1 MSNLSNQLLKLQMS
15 MGQDS
20 NTVLGD
26 AHGSQGI
33 SCKKKKKKKATTKKE
48 RTKLGKTQR
57 KEGEGQQ
64 KGGKKREGGG
74 GKEEDK
80 EETDLA
86 VSQET
91 GVIAL

>member
-1 MSNLSNQLLKLQMS
+1 MS

-26 AHGSQGI
+26 AQGSQGI
-33 SCKKKKKKKATTKKE
+33 SCKKKNATAKKE

-57 KEGEGQQ
+57 KEGEGQR

-74 GKEEDK
+74 GKEEEE

-91 GVIAL
+91 GLIAL